1 MKRLMI
7 ATCCACVFGL
17 SGIAA
22 AQDAKMDKSMAKE
35 MKVTGCVAQ
44 GAEMDHYMLN
54 NAVMSDMDSTKM
66 GTMKKDDM
74 KKDDMKKDAM
84 KTMSYMLMGGDLK
97 AHVGHKV
104 EVTGMMADA
113 NTMAKDTMPKETM
126 PKDTMTKGMM
136 DMHTLNVKSVKMLS
150 PTCN

>member
-7 ATCCACVFGL
+7 AMCCACVLGL

-22 AQDAKMDKSMAKE
+22 AQEAKMDKSMAKE
-35 MKVTGCVAQ
+35 TKVTGCVAQ
-44 GAEMDHYMLN
+44 GAEMGHYMLN
-54 NAVMSDMDSTKM
+54 NAVMSDMAGMKKD
-66 GTMKKDDM
+66 TMKKDD
-74 KKDDMKKDAM
+74 M

-113 NTMAKDTMPKETM
+113 KPMAKDTMPKETM

>member
-22 AQDAKMDKSMAKE
+22 AQDAKTDKSMSKE

-44 GAEMDHYMLN
+44 GAETDHYVLN
-54 NAVMSDMDSTKM
+54 NAMMSDMD
-66 GTMKKDDM
+66 GMKKDSM
-74 KKDDMKKDAM
+74 KKDSMKMDTMKAM
-84 KTMSYMLMGGDLK
+84 SLMLMGGDLK

-104 EVTGMMADA
+104 EVTGMMAGAD
-113 NTMAKDTMPKETM
+113 TMSKDTMPKETM
-126 PKDTMTKGMM
+126 PKDTMSKGMA
-136 DMHTLNVKSVKMLS
+136 DMHTLTVKSVKMLS
-150 PTCN
+150 ATCN